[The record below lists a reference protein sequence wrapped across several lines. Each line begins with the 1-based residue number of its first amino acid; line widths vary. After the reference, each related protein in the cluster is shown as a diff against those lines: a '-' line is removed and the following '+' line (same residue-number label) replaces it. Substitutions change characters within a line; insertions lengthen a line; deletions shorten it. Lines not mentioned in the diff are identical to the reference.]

1 MAMRARLAFAAV
13 ALVATAAPAAGS
25 GNAVVTPFWLPSVEL
40 TLREQPP
47 FAFLAD
53 SPPDLV

>member
-1 MAMRARLAFAAV
+1 MRARLAFAAV

-40 TLREQPP
+40 TLREQAP